1 MSTSEK
7 MFEMISFNCS
17 ESDETVDLEELNE
30 RSLPNIMKLLGR
42 HPAQPVNL
50 TLPTYSLF
58 YISPLSTF
66 TLLYNLVYFLAFYF
80 MQIHLPL
87 IITFG
92 QSFVQT

>member
-1 MSTSEK
+1 MVELDK
-7 MFEMISFNCS
+7 
-17 ESDETVDLEELNE
+17 LEE
-30 RSLPNIMKLLGR
+30 RSLPNIMNLLGR
-42 HPAQPVNL
+42 HPARPANL
-50 TLPTYSLF
+50 SLPTYSLF

-66 TLLYNLVYFLAFYF
+66 TLVYNLLYFLAFYF